1 MSLRSDTIFAAS
13 EEVNDLL
20 IEIPRL
26 WWMFCIRALLT
37 LTVSGICFFLSSSM
51 TTLLLRPAG
60 FVLLQVLF
68 SLYVMATGFILL
80 TGTLYAFDAKLRHRK
95 VLLADAI
102 VNLAIGLF
110 FFITL
115 ALSMQWILM
124 LFAAHSI
131 AVGAFYLVIASRMKA
146 ATGQPDIAGSSRPG
160 FSCVRGPLYGAPYGG
175 HAHYDHGDRKSIQ
188 RYWACCCCFSRL
200 PCGQTGRSC
209 LEWPDKNRP
218 QLTPTAVAS
227 DRNRSAWK
235 CAINASIV
243 GCKRPS
249 ITSASW

>member
-131 AVGAFYLVIASRMKA
+131 AVGAFYLVIASRMKRQLVSRILLVA
-146 ATGQPDIAGSSRPG
+146 PGLVSVVFGVRFMARRMVDMHIMTTEIA
-160 FSCVRGPLYGAPYGG
+160 VY
-175 HAHYDHGDRKSIQ
+175 
-188 RYWACCCCFSRL
+188 
-200 PCGQTGRSC
+200 
-209 LEWPDKNRP
+209 
-218 QLTPTAVAS
+218 TAVLGLLLLLFSLALRT
-227 DRNRSAWK
+227 DRPKLLGVA
-235 CAINASIV
+235 
-243 GCKRPS
+243 G
-249 ITSASW
+249 